1 MGSTSSHPPDRRV
14 FVDVSGIDWD
24 DDASIRRWAYQV
36 WKHITDE
43 WGNDMIEAPR
53 TVLTDR
59 YTAAVAYATDL
70 HAAQSRKGNDIPYVA
85 HLLGVSSLVLEA
97 GGSEDRSALSGFT
110 DRVWS
115 RTEESGLPGS
125 MKVFLSDGTLIEDS
139 CWETHRLSPWRIV
152 SETAVSWNEDGID
165 IDATIV
171 SLTEA
176 ELVLRLRLADGA
188 VEERYAAATV
198 PYLCPD
204 IPKG

>member
-1 MGSTSSHPPDRRV
+1 MTTRTALFALLAMWGVGSTACLP
-14 FVDVSGIDWD
+14 
-24 DDASIRRWAYQV
+24 ALA
-36 WKHITDE
+36 E
-43 WGNDMIEAPR
+43 EA
-53 TVLTDR
+53 
-59 YTAAVAYATDL
+59 AA
-70 HAAQSRKGNDIPYVA
+70 
-85 HLLGVSSLVLEA
+85 EA
-97 GGSEDRSALSGFT
+97 DGSEDRSALSGFT

-115 RTEESGLPGS
+115 RTEDGGLPGS

-188 VEERYAAATV
+188 VEERYEAATV